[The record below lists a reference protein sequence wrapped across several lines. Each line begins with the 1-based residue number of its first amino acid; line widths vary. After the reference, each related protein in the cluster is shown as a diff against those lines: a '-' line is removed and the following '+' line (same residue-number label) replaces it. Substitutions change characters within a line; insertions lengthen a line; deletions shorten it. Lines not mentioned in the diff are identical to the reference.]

1 MTCQICCEKYN
12 KSLNLKITCPI
23 GECNFDACK
32 TCIRQ
37 YLLNTVKDPNC
48 MKCNAQW
55 NQQFIIENLNKSFWD
70 NDYKSHRTKILT
82 DTEIS
87 KIPETIQYAE
97 NYSKLEK
104 FVKEKQTIDEKIKE
118 LNKEII
124 KYKLQSREISLKIHN
139 IKNGNEVCER
149 KKFIMPCQNND
160 CKGYLSSQYKCELC
174 ELYTCPHCFEIIG
187 HNKND
192 NHVCDDN
199 SLKSA
204 EEIKKTTK
212 PCPNCG
218 QRIYKIVGCFHPDT
232 EILMFNGTIK
242 LAKDINLNDKLIG
255 DDGNERIVIDLING
269 FDDMFLI
276 KQNKGTDYIVNSEHT
291 LVLYYSMQ
299 GSIIYIKNLNL
310 FKLYWFDIINLTF
323 KTKNFD
329 NHNNASLFLNEL
341 KKENKISLDNLINIK
356 LKDYLNLPK
365 LYQSILK
372 GIKLENSVNWQEKFL
387 QLDPYIL
394 GLWIGD
400 GYSNGKEFCTNDKEI
415 LEQWKLWALNNNA
428 IISETTNK
436 YRYYIKNAN
445 NINKNTCENPLKEK
459 LNHYNLINN
468 KHIPN
473 NYLIN
478 SKYNRLKLLAGII
491 DTDGCVQN
499 EGRRIIIVTTIKN
512 ISDSILFLGKSLG
525 FNVNLRI
532 RKRKQEKLF
541 NQIEVKDYKDQ
552 YIINISGKN
561 IHEIPTILERKKCKQ
576 QNGGVNLL
584 TTNIQIIPLEK
595 NKFYGWTVTDNHRF
609 ILPDFTIVKNCDQMW
624 CTECKVAFS
633 WNTGKIETNN
643 IHNPH
648 YYEYIKKNGSINRNI
663 GDVQCGGLINYY
675 TLNRSVLRCLENSKD
690 EQCKN
695 IKYKLTNIYR
705 TINHITYHEIQ
716 NARAKINLLTDC
728 KMLRAKYILKKIS
741 KDEMAKQIYQNDKQ
755 RRKNQEILHI
765 YELISVYGIEF
776 FRELENNQFYIDFG
790 TTSLVALKIYINNS
804 FLQLTNL
811 IDYCNNQFA
820 IISATHNL
828 SIMQINS
835 SDFIMS
841 SNKFKIT
848 DLKNIKKGN
857 NNHEA
862 SCSSDIN

>member
-218 QRIYKIVGCFHPDT
+218 QRIFKIVG
-232 EILMFNGTIK
+232 
-242 LAKDINLNDKLIG
+242 
-255 DDGNERIVIDLING
+255 
-269 FDDMFLI
+269 
-276 KQNKGTDYIVNSEHT
+276 
-291 LVLYYSMQ
+291 
-299 GSIIYIKNLNL
+299 
-310 FKLYWFDIINLTF
+310 
-323 KTKNFD
+323 
-329 NHNNASLFLNEL
+329 
-341 KKENKISLDNLINIK
+341 
-356 LKDYLNLPK
+356 
-365 LYQSILK
+365 
-372 GIKLENSVNWQEKFL
+372 
-387 QLDPYIL
+387 
-394 GLWIGD
+394 
-400 GYSNGKEFCTNDKEI
+400 
-415 LEQWKLWALNNNA
+415 
-428 IISETTNK
+428 
-436 YRYYIKNAN
+436 
-445 NINKNTCENPLKEK
+445 
-459 LNHYNLINN
+459 
-468 KHIPN
+468 
-473 NYLIN
+473 
-478 SKYNRLKLLAGII
+478 
-491 DTDGCVQN
+491 
-499 EGRRIIIVTTIKN
+499 
-512 ISDSILFLGKSLG
+512 
-525 FNVNLRI
+525 
-532 RKRKQEKLF
+532 
-541 NQIEVKDYKDQ
+541 
-552 YIINISGKN
+552 
-561 IHEIPTILERKKCKQ
+561 
-576 QNGGVNLL
+576 
-584 TTNIQIIPLEK
+584 
-595 NKFYGWTVTDNHRF
+595 
-609 ILPDFTIVKNCDQMW
+609 CDQMW

-675 TLNRSVLRCLENSKD
+675 TLNTRLLRGLENSKD

-695 IKYKLTNIYR
+695 IKYKLTNIHR

-776 FRELENNQFYIDFG
+776 FRELENNQFYIDFR
-790 TTSLVALKIYINNS
+790 TSSLDAFKIYLHNS
-804 FLQLTNL
+804 FSQFTNL
-811 IDYCNNQFA
+811 INYCNNQFA

-835 SDFIMS
+835 SNFTMS

-862 SCSSDIN
+862 SCSNDIN